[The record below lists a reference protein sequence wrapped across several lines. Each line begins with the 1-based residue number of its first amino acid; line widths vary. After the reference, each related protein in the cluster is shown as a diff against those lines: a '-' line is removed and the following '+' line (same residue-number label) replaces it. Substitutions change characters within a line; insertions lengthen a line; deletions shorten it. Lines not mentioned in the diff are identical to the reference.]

1 MNKKEAIDLLL
12 NLYGDLT
19 HYEIDLPTKDFISFE
34 KEYYNNPIEESLND
48 SEMFYLF
55 VKKFEEDLRS
65 KFYKP
70 SLDKFFEILKINKKS
85 STIEIIKIL
94 YENQDKLKNKKE

>member
-12 NLYGDLT
+12 KLYGDLT
-19 HYEIDLPTKDFISFE
+19 HYAIALPTDDFISFK
-34 KEYYNNPIEESLND
+34 KEYYNNPIEELPND

-55 VKKFEEDLRS
+55 IEKFEEDLKS
-65 KFYKP
+65 KFFRS
-70 SLDKFFEILKINKKS
+70 SLDKFFEILEIEENS

-94 YENQDKLKNKKE
+94 YENKDKL